1 MSIPDLFFSYK
12 ILVANAIPSHLEQ
25 TIDTPTCQ
33 TPVCNSP
40 IICDGGSKG
49 TRDSGVSDGDG
60 RGETHRMLVDV
71 TREHDVVRGVVAV
84 RGVQDMV
91 QVVVKNVDAGVRSL
105 LDGDCL
111 NQGLEKT
118 QDDGD
123 G

>member
-1 MSIPDLFFSYK
+1 
-12 ILVANAIPSHLEQ
+12 
-25 TIDTPTCQ
+25 
-33 TPVCNSP
+33 
-40 IICDGGSKG
+40 
-49 TRDSGVSDGDG
+49 
-60 RGETHRMLVDV
+60 MLVDV